1 MKIIARLLKSLN
13 PGGVIVLHFPVR
25 RRLPLLE
32 LFAYS
37 LKHHVPFA
45 RYGFN
50 LLQGRRFSEP
60 LMEMNHYDVIDV
72 IALYS
77 AHGIR
82 EFTFHTQ
89 ISEGTIS
96 IALLGRKE
104 EGNH

>member
-1 MKIIARLLKSLN
+1 M
-13 PGGVIVLHFPVR
+13 HFPVR
-25 RRLPLLE
+25 RRLHPLE

-37 LKHHVPFA
+37 LKHHMPFA

-60 LMEMNHYDVIDV
+60 LMQMNHYDLIDV

-82 EFTFHTQ
+82 EFTFQTQ
-89 ISEGTIS
+89 VSEGNIS
-96 IALLGRKE
+96 IVLLGRKE
-104 EGNH
+104 EGNSLERPIGR